1 MMSVF
6 VAAALSVA
14 PAQLQARPQ
23 GEGEEKLLRPGTVE
37 LGVCGLLSSV
47 DGTVEARFGLRG
59 GTFLDAPSGLWG
71 AEAEAAYATVRTLHQ
86 LDLEASF
93 SWGGQIGTGGF
104 FPFVAIGGGLRLES
118 LGSYRQTLVPVGAT
132 VGLRMLATESAGIR
146 LDVKVRRVLNDPVKD
161 FTEVNLVLGVS
172 LFLQPRPGAGTP

>member
-1 MMSVF
+1 MRSMSMAVI
-6 VAAALSVA
+6 VAAVLCAA
-14 PAQLQARPQ
+14 PGSLLARSP
-23 GEGEEKLLRPGTVE
+23 GEGEEKILRPGTVE

-59 GTFLDAPSGLWG
+59 GTFLEAPSGLWG
-71 AEAEAAYATVRTLHQ
+71 AEAEAAYATVRSLHQ

-93 SWGGQIGTGGF
+93 SWGGQVGTQGF
-104 FPFVAIGGGLRLES
+104 FPFVAIGGGLRLET

-132 VGLRMLATESAGIR
+132 VGVRMLATESAGIR

-161 FTEVNLVLGVS
+161 FTEVNLALGIS
-172 LFLQPRPGAGTP
+172 FFLQP